1 MDKIMG
7 FDPFVDS
14 HKVRYF
20 SLGRHALVASLD
32 ILQIRKGDLAL
43 VPGFICRDL
52 LASFHAK
59 GVVPVFYEVNKEMEP
74 LSLPIVKG
82 IRVVL
87 AVNYFGFPQNLS
99 PFRKYCEENDAA
111 LLEDNAHGF
120 LSCDETGSL
129 LGSQGDIGFFSLR
142 KSMPL
147 PDGAMLMI
155 NENKFLRNLPE
166 QLNFRKEQLPLGF
179 RVKKVFSLFQQKTGI
194 RFLSIGRD
202 LARFLRK
209 RLTGHAIT
217 PLSIEN
223 EFQIPMGPAPHY
235 YLKKQLPKLDQKKE
249 IARRRKLYEKVNS
262 AFQSINITPVFK
274 ELPANVAPYGYPF
287 FADEGEIDI
296 AVKLASDM
304 GLDCAYWPDL
314 PSEIESTA
322 PIHYRSL
329 FIVHFT

>member
-1 MDKIMG
+1 MG
-7 FDPFVDS
+7 FNPSVDS

-32 ILQIRKGDLAL
+32 ILQIRNGDLAL

-52 LASFHAK
+52 LASFRVK

-74 LSLPIVKG
+74 LSLPVVKG

-99 PFRKYCEENDAA
+99 YFRKYCQENDAA

-129 LGSQGDIGFFSLR
+129 LGSRGDIGFFSLR
-142 KSMPL
+142 KTIPL
-147 PDGAMLMI
+147 PDGAMLMV
-155 NENKFLRNLPE
+155 NKNKFLGNLPE
-166 QLNFRKEQLPLGF
+166 QLDFKKEPLPLGF
-179 RVKKVFSLFQQKTGI
+179 RVKKVFSSFEKKTGI
-194 RFLSIGRD
+194 SFLPIGRD

-209 RLTGHAIT
+209 LLTGHAIT
-217 PLSIEN
+217 PLLPEN
-223 EFQIPMGPAPHY
+223 EFEIPMEPFPHY
-235 YLKKQLPKLDQKKE
+235 YLEQQLLILDQKKE
-249 IARRRKLYEKVNS
+249 IARRRMLYEKVNS
-262 AFQSINITPVFK
+262 AFKSINITPVFK
-274 ELPANVAPYGYPF
+274 ELHANVAPYGYPF
-287 FADEGEIDI
+287 FAHEGEIDVAI
-296 AVKLASDM
+296 KLAFDL

-329 FIVHFT
+329 FIVHFI